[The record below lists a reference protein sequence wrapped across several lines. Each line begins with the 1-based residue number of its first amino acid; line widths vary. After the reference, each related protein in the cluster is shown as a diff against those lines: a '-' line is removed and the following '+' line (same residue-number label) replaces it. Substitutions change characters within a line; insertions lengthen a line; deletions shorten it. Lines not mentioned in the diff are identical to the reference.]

1 MLYIL
6 ANGSMAT
13 ALAYVLK
20 DYYEIC
26 ILLISIEKIQALSK
40 EGFITLLYK
49 DF

>member
-20 DYYEIC
+20 DDYEIC
-26 ILLISIEKIQALSK
+26 IVGRIIEKLQDLAK
-40 EGFITLLYK
+40 EGFKTLLYK
-49 DF
+49 